1 MFKNIF
7 ASATGLVQ
15 SNLSRLIV
23 DPDALDFTDTPSL
36 LSAAGV
42 TGTNET
48 GFVTG
53 SLKSVELDGIN
64 DYIKF

>member
-36 LSAAGV
+36 LSPAGV
-42 TGTNET
+42 TGY
-48 GFVTG
+48 
-53 SLKSVELDGIN
+53 K
-64 DYIKF
+64 